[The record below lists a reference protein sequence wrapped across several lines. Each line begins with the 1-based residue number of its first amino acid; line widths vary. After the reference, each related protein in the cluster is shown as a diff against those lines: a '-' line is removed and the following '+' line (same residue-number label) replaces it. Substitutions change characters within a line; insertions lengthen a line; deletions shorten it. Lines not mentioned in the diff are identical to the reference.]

1 MFSSIESKPRELV
14 VAAAIRGKMSEL
26 LAIAMNQKGTDM
38 FFSIG
43 LLSLLDAFMDRP
55 MPELLDLLPL
65 GPELNDG
72 LRNGDGVLGE
82 TLRCVVHYEH
92 GNWDKVS
99 CRNLTCDAIRVAYL
113 GAITWSRQLFPTATR
128 P

>member
-26 LAIAMNQKGTDM
+26 LAIAMNQEGTDR
-38 FFSIG
+38 FFSVG

-65 GPELNDG
+65 GLELDNA

-82 TLRCVVHYEH
+82 TLRCVVNYEQ
-92 GNWDKVS
+92 GNWDKVG
-99 CRNLTCDAIRVAYL
+99 CRNLTGDAIRVAYL
-113 GAITWSRQLFPTATR
+113 GAISWSRQLFQTMA
-128 P
+128 